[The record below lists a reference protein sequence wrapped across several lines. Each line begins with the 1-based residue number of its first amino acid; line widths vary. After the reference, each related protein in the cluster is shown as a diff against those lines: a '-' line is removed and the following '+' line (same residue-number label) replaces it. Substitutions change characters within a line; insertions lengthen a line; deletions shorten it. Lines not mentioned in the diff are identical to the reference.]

1 MNSIIWIAVALFVLW
16 LLVRLVFAITSA
28 ALHILW
34 IGAVILLVIWLAKKL
49 F

>member
-16 LLVRLVFAITSA
+16 LLVRLVFAITSV
-28 ALHILW
+28 ALHLLW
-34 IGAVILLVIWLAKKL
+34 IIGVILVVIWLAKKI

>member
-1 MNSIIWIAVALFVLW
+1 MNSLIWIAVVLFVIW

-34 IGAVILLVIWLAKKL
+34 IIGLILLVVWLAKKFL
-49 F
+49 